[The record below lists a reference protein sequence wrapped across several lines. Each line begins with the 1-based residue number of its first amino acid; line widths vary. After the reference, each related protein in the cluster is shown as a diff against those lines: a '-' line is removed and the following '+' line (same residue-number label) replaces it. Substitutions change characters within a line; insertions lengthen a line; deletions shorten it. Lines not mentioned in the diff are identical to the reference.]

1 MFQNIYIILNNLI
14 GFKRLTNLI
23 TKLNKNVNALLQ
35 TDEIKVLQL
44 MLVVNQTKKKKD
56 LFSFF
61 NVFVVRKIYNSFKGL
76 KK

>member
-1 MFQNIYIILNNLI
+1 MVLILYIILNNLI
-14 GFKRLTNLI
+14 GFKLLTNLI

-44 MLVVNQTKKKKD
+44 MLVVNQTKKKN

-61 NVFVVRKIYNSFKGL
+61 NVFEVRKIYNSFKGL

>member
-1 MFQNIYIILNNLI
+1 MVLILYIILNNLI
-14 GFKRLTNLI
+14 GFKLLTNLI
-23 TKLNKNVNALLQ
+23 TKQNKNVNALLQ

-44 MLVVNQTKKKKD
+44 MLVVNQTKKKN

-61 NVFVVRKIYNSFKGL
+61 NVFEVRKIYNSFKGL

>member
-1 MFQNIYIILNNLI
+1 MVLILYIILNNLI
-14 GFKRLTNLI
+14 GFKLLTNLI

-44 MLVVNQTKKKKD
+44 MLVVNQTKKKD

-61 NVFVVRKIYNSFKGL
+61 NVFEVKKIYNSFKGL

>member
-1 MFQNIYIILNNLI
+1 MVLILYIILNNLI
-14 GFKRLTNLI
+14 GFKLLTNLI

-44 MLVVNQTKKKKD
+44 MLVVNQTKKKN

-61 NVFVVRKIYNSFKGL
+61 NVFEVRKIYNFFKGL

>member
-1 MFQNIYIILNNLI
+1 MVLILYIILNNLI
-14 GFKRLTNLI
+14 GFKLLTNLI

-44 MLVVNQTKKKKD
+44 MLVVNQTKKKN

-61 NVFVVRKIYNSFKGL
+61 NVFEVRKIYNSLKGL

>member
-1 MFQNIYIILNNLI
+1 MVLILYIILNNLI
-14 GFKRLTNLI
+14 GFKLLTNLI

-44 MLVVNQTKKKKD
+44 MLVVNQTKKKD

-61 NVFVVRKIYNSFKGL
+61 NVFEVRKIYNSFKGL